1 MTRTELQKDMEAR
14 TAQAQAILGD
24 PAKADEFKSLTEKV
38 GVIGEQIRSM
48 DKADAELRAVKD
60 AEARAPKP
68 VEMGDRS
75 GWDGVRKQLLSAIE
89 NRGRTSIDISGIERR
104 ALTSNGTGIATA
116 PGIVRALVDGGRLR
130 SLVSTYLGKNA
141 ETVVPVYSPSMA
153 IPVGT
158 VPGAT
163 GTSSDAT
170 AVLTGDKL
178 TLKPWYSTLA
188 ISRGALMSSDI
199 ERELP
204 AIFAENFGA
213 AIDKAILVG
222 AGSGQDMLGVFVAS
236 SSGVTTSQDI
246 TATGSGA
253 APVWADY
260 VKMALTLLGLSGDQ
274 NSLAI
279 VVNPAVF
286 SAALGVATGSD
297 PNKVEYMTR
306 GTILGIP
313 VILSSYALTTLSSGS
328 YVAVGGYFK
337 HFGLAVAQEIVVD
350 NIYTVG
356 SDNITFQAFM
366 YMQGKPLI
374 GSSFRRLKT
383 G

>member
-1 MTRTELQKDMEAR
+1 MTRSELQTDMEDR
-14 TAQAQAILGD
+14 TTQAQAILGD
-24 PAKADEFKSLTEKV
+24 PAKADEFKSLTEKI
-38 GVIGEQIRSM
+38 GAIGEQIRAM

-60 AEARAPKP
+60 AEKNIPRILSS
-68 VEMGDRS
+68 GDVS
-75 GWDGVRKQLLSAIE
+75 GWNSVRTQILNAVSTGKRS
-89 NRGRTSIDISGIERR
+89 NIDLSGIERR
-104 ALTSNGTGIATA
+104 AITSNGTGSADA

-141 ETVVPVYSPSMA
+141 VTVVPVYSPSMA
-153 IPVGT
+153 VPVGT

-170 AVLTGDKL
+170 GVLTGDAL

-188 ISRGALMSSDI
+188 ISMGALMSSDI

-213 AIDKAILVG
+213 AIDKALLVG
-222 AGSGQDMLGVFVAS
+222 AGSGSDMLGTFIAS
-236 SSGVTTSQDI
+236 SVGVATGQDI

-286 SAALGVATGSD
+286 STALGVASGSD

-313 VILSSYALTTLSSGS
+313 VILSGYALTTLTSGS
-328 YVAVGGYFK
+328 YVGVGGYWK
-337 HFGLAVAQEIVVD
+337 HYGLAIAQEITVD
-350 NIYTVG
+350 NIKTVG

>member
-1 MTRTELQKDMEAR
+1 MTRQELQKDMEAR
-14 TAQAQAILGD
+14 TAQASAMLGD
-24 PAKADEFKSLTEKV
+24 PAKAEEFKSLTEKV
-38 GVIGEQIRSM
+38 NVIGEQLRAM
-48 DKADAELRAVKD
+48 DKAEAEVRAMRE
-60 AEARAPKP
+60 AEAKLPSP
-68 VEMGDRS
+68 VLTEKS
-75 GWDGVRKQLLSAIE
+75 GWNGVRNQILEAIN
-89 NRGRTSIDISGIERR
+89 NRGGKIDISGIERR
-104 ALTSNGTGIATA
+104 GIVSNGTGVATA

-130 SLVSTYLGKNA
+130 SKVSTYLGKNA
-141 ETVVPVYSPSMA
+141 VTVVPVFSPSMA
-153 IPVGT
+153 VPVGS

-163 GTSSDAT
+163 GTASDST
-170 AVLTGDKL
+170 GVLTGDSM
-178 TLKPWYSTLA
+178 TLKAWYSTLA
-188 ISRGALMSSDI
+188 ISMGALMSSDI

-204 AIFAENFGA
+204 AIFSDNFGA

-222 AGSGQDMLGVFVAS
+222 AGSGSDMLGAFVAS
-236 SSGVTTSQDI
+236 AVGVPTGSDI

-297 PNKVEYMTR
+297 PNKVEYMTK

-313 VILSSYALTTLSSGS
+313 VILSGYALTTLTTGS
-328 YVAVGGYFK
+328 YVAVGGYWK
-337 HFGLAVAQEIVVD
+337 HYGLAIAQEIMID
-350 NIYTVG
+350 QIKTVG
-356 SDNITFQAFM
+356 SDDITFQSFM
-366 YMQGKPLI
+366 YMQGKPLV